1 MLVTSK
7 IDRKKWLWVN
17 VPKTASTAVMRTFF
31 PSMEV
36 NEQNHQ
42 TYNHLIEMYGSFD
55 AFTTVRNPITRFKS
69 ALNHT
74 LNVCTCGQCKITD
87 RQVDKI
93 DVIHFLSD
101 MLKLKSQRKD
111 FFRAVYM
118 NGESDYELNVA
129 RSMTKRFSKYI
140 TTGSNICLRVPAYV
154 SQTFILDGPQ
164 EKLRIFRYENLQEL
178 SGFIKNTLGYD
189 MNNTIYRKYPN
200 KLGVDFLDP
209 TLLDLLHEL
218 YREDFTNFNYGKRL

>member
-1 MLVTSK
+1 MLIQSK
-7 IDRKKWLWVN
+7 IEDKQWLWVN

-31 PSMEV
+31 PYIEI

-42 TYNHLIEMYGSFD
+42 TYNHLIKMYGSFD
-55 AFTTVRNPITRFKS
+55 AFTTIRNPITRFKS

-74 LNVCTCGQCKITD
+74 LNVCVCGECKITD
-87 RQVDKI
+87 RFIEKM
-93 DVIHFLSD
+93 DVIYFLSD

-118 NGESDYELNVA
+118 NGESDYEMNVA
-129 RSMTKRFSKYI
+129 RIMAKRFSKNI
-140 TTGSNICLRVPAYV
+140 ISNGILCLRIPAYV
-154 SQTFILDGPQ
+154 SQTFMLQGPQ
-164 EKLRIFRYENLQEL
+164 EKLRIFKYENLQEL
-178 SGFIKNTLGYD
+178 SGFIKNSLGYD
-189 MNNTIYRKYPN
+189 MDNTVYRKYPN

-209 TLLDLLHEL
+209 TLLDLIHEL

>member
-1 MLVTSK
+1 MLITSK
-7 IDRKKWLWVN
+7 IDGKKWLWIN

-36 NEQNHQ
+36 NQQEHQ
-42 TYNHLIEMYGSFD
+42 TYKHLIQMHGSFD

-74 LNVCTCGQCKITD
+74 LNVCVCGRCKISD
-87 RQVDKI
+87 SPVDKI
-93 DVIHFLSD
+93 DVIYFLSD
-101 MLKLKSQRKD
+101 MLKLKSQRSD

-118 NGESDYELNVA
+118 NGESDYQMNVA
-129 RSMTKRFSKYI
+129 KIMEHRFRQYLVPS
-140 TTGSNICLRVPAYV
+140 GVNCLRIPAYV

-164 EKLRIFRYENLQEL
+164 DKLHIFQYENLQNL
-178 SGFIKNTLGYD
+178 SEFIQNKLGYTF
-189 MNNTIYRKYPN
+189 NNIIYRKYTD

-218 YREDFTNFNYGKRL
+218 YREDYDNFNYGKRL

>member
-1 MLVTSK
+1 MLITSK
-7 IDRKKWLWVN
+7 KDGKKWLWVN

-31 PSMEV
+31 PSMEI
-36 NEQNHQ
+36 NEQNHN
-42 TYNHLIEMYGSFD
+42 TYKHLIQTHGEHD
-55 AFTTVRNPITRFKS
+55 TFTTIRHPITRFRS

-74 LNVCTCGQCKITD
+74 LSVCACGKCKTTD
-87 RQVDKI
+87 RPVDKL

-111 FFRAVYM
+111 FFKAVYM

-129 RSMTKRFSKYI
+129 QSMTKRFSKYI
-140 TTGSNICLRVPAYV
+140 VPSGIICLRVPAYV
-154 SQTFILDGPQ
+154 SQTFILEGPQ
-164 EKLRIFRYENLQEL
+164 EKLRIFKYENLQEL
-178 SGFIKNTLGYD
+178 SGFIKNTLGYEMD
-189 MNNTIYRKYPN
+189 NTLYRKYYN

-209 TLLDLLHEL
+209 TLLDLVHEL

>member
-1 MLVTSK
+1 MLITSK
-7 IDRKKWLWVN
+7 IDGTKWLWVN

-31 PSMEV
+31 PLKEI
-36 NEQNHQ
+36 NEQEHQ
-42 TYNHLIEMYGSFD
+42 TYNHLIDMHGSFD

-74 LNVCTCGQCKITD
+74 LNVCVCGKCTITETP
-87 RQVDKI
+87 VDKM

-101 MLKLKSQRKD
+101 MIKLKSQRQD

-118 NGESDYELNVA
+118 NGESDYQRNVVE
-129 RSMTKRFSKYI
+129 SMVRRFYKYVI
-140 TTGSNICLRVPAYV
+140 PDSINCLRVPAYV
-154 SQTFILDGPQ
+154 SQSFILEGPQ
-164 EKLRIFRYENLQEL
+164 EKLRIFRYENLQDL
-178 SGFIKNTLGYD
+178 SGFIQNRLGYEMD
-189 MNNTIYRKYPN
+189 NTIYRKYPN

-209 TLLDLLHEL
+209 TLLDLVHEL

>member
-7 IDRKKWLWVN
+7 IDKKKWLWVN

-31 PSMEV
+31 PSMEI

-42 TYNHLIEMYGSFD
+42 TYNHLINMYGSFD

-74 LNVCTCGQCKITD
+74 LNVCVCGECKITD
-87 RQVDKI
+87 RPIDKM

-101 MLKLKSQRKD
+101 MLKLKNERPD

-118 NGESDYELNVA
+118 NGESDYEMNVA
-129 RSMTKRFSKYI
+129 RSMAKRFSK
-140 TTGSNICLRVPAYV
+140 NIVPNGILCLRIPAYV
-154 SQTFILDGPQ
+154 SQTFILEGPQ
-164 EKLRIFRYENLQEL
+164 EKLRIFKYENLQEL

-209 TLLDLLHEL
+209 TLLDLVHEL

>member
-1 MLVTSK
+1 MLIQSK
-7 IDRKKWLWVN
+7 IEDKQWLWVN

-31 PSMEV
+31 PYIEI

-42 TYNHLIEMYGSFD
+42 TYNHLIKMYGSFD
-55 AFTTVRNPITRFKS
+55 AFTTIRNPITRFKS

-74 LNVCTCGQCKITD
+74 LNVCVCGECKITD
-87 RQVDKI
+87 RFIEKM
-93 DVIHFLSD
+93 DVIYFLSD

-118 NGESDYELNVA
+118 NGESDYEMNVA
-129 RSMTKRFSKYI
+129 RIMAKRFSKNI
-140 TTGSNICLRVPAYV
+140 ISNGILCLRIPAYV
-154 SQTFILDGPQ
+154 SQTFMLQGPQ
-164 EKLRIFRYENLQEL
+164 EKLRIFKYENLQEL
-178 SGFIKNTLGYD
+178 SGFIKNSLGYD
-189 MNNTIYRKYPN
+189 MDNTVYRKYPN

-209 TLLDLLHEL
+209 TLLDLINEL

>member
-1 MLVTSK
+1 MLITSK
-7 IDRKKWLWVN
+7 IDGKKWLWIN

-36 NEQNHQ
+36 NQQEHQ
-42 TYNHLIEMYGSFD
+42 TYKHLIQMHGSFD

-74 LNVCTCGQCKITD
+74 LNVCVCGRCKISD
-87 RQVDKI
+87 SPVDKI
-93 DVIHFLSD
+93 DVIYFLSD
-101 MLKLKSQRKD
+101 MLKLKSQRSD

-118 NGESDYELNVA
+118 NGESDYQMNVA
-129 RSMTKRFSKYI
+129 KIMEHRFRKYLVPS
-140 TTGSNICLRVPAYV
+140 GVNCLRIPAYV

-164 EKLRIFRYENLQEL
+164 DKLHIFQYENLQEL
-178 SGFIKNTLGYD
+178 SGFIEHKLGYTF
-189 MNNTIYRKYPN
+189 NNIIYRKYTD

-218 YREDFTNFNYGKRL
+218 YREDYDNFNYGKRL

>member
-1 MLVTSK
+1 MLITSK
-7 IDRKKWLWVN
+7 IDQKQWLWIN

-31 PSMEV
+31 PSMAV
-36 NEQNHQ
+36 NNQEHQ
-42 TYNHLIEMYGSFD
+42 IYNHLIRMYGQLD

-74 LNVCTCGQCKITD
+74 FNVCVCKRCKIID
-87 RQVDKI
+87 KPVDKI
-93 DVIHFLSD
+93 DIIHFVSD
-101 MLKLKSQRKD
+101 MLKLKGQRED

-129 RSMTKRFSKYI
+129 RSMQKRFNKYL
-140 TTGSNICLRVPAYV
+140 TSNGIQCLRIPAYV
-154 SQTFILDGPQ
+154 SQTFILNGPQ
-164 EKLRIFRYENLQEL
+164 ENIRIFKYENLQEL

-189 MNNTIYRKYPN
+189 MDNTLYRQYPD

-209 TLLDLLHEL
+209 TLLDLIHEL
-218 YREDFTNFNYGKRL
+218 YREDFDNFNYGKRL